1 MTIPKKGDKA
11 LAGAFVEHVDPGT
24 QKMIA
29 LPPPA
34 QQGAVDFGA
43 VFVSLASDTP
53 AGGSTARVR
62 LAVGRQGDFFIQDNL
77 EVPIGRRFVRQ
88 ARNQDE
94 VVSIIHRSGPP
105 VSVLVEFQT
114 RPDF

>member
-1 MTIPKKGDKA
+1 M
-11 LAGAFVEHVDPGT
+11 AGAYVEQVAPGT
-24 QKMIA
+24 TRMIA

-53 AGGSTARVR
+53 AGGPTARVR
-62 LAVGRQGDFFIQDNL
+62 FAMGRLGDFFVEDNL
-77 EVPIGRRFVRQ
+77 EVPVGRRFFRQ

-94 VVSIIHRSGPP
+94 VVSIIHRSGPA

>member
-1 MTIPKKGDKA
+1 M
-11 LAGAFVEHVDPGT
+11 AGAYVEHVAPGT
-24 QKMIA
+24 TKMIA

-53 AGGSTARVR
+53 AGGPTARVR
-62 LAVGRQGDFFIQDNL
+62 FAMGTEGDFFVQDNL
-77 EVPIGRRFVRQ
+77 EVPIGRQFFRR
-88 ARNQDE
+88 ARDQDQ
-94 VVSIIHRSGPP
+94 VVSIIHRAGPA
-105 VSVLVEFQT
+105 VSVLVEFET